1 MSYTPLSLVIARTG
15 TEMYAEIDE
24 ENKKSLR
31 FHQQENTACYSHNYA
46 SEWIISTL
54 KAMTHIRLCIHIS
67 RFKNKFMGICRMKQ
81 TFQFRHNCI
90 IVRILIV

>member
-31 FHQQENTACYSHNYA
+31 FHQQKREHCMLYSQ
-46 SEWIISTL
+46 
-54 KAMTHIRLCIHIS
+54 LC
-67 RFKNKFMGICRMKQ
+67 FRMDYFNIKGNDPYTSMYTYKQ
-81 TFQFRHNCI
+81 I
-90 IVRILIV
+90 